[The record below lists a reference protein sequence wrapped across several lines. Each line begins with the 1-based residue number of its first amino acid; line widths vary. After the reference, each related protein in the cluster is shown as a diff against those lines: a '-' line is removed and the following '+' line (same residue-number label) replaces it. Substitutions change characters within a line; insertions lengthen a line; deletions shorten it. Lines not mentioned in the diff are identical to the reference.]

1 MSPQVPQ
8 IIILVDEFADLP
20 RAVKERL
27 ETISNTGR
35 GAGVR
40 VMTCV
45 LRATMA
51 EIPRPMVVQAATRI
65 AMRVND
71 EGELQY
77 LFDWGWSTRF
87 DISAA
92 TAPGMGWVTCNRQ
105 AAQQFQ
111 AWRLVPSRIDAVS
124 VELAERRPQLDQ
136 VSVALAGPYYPTRWQ
151 RVLPIM
157 FPLGSVAPAPR
168 SPVDPTPAVAPM
180 NASKESGMD
189 LEQSADRLRAAMAAV
204 QQAADEA
211 DAAGG
216 GRSDDPRLDFEE
228 IEEYLAKQADP
239 MSTPV
244 STGDTTPTRCTPTKS
259 PPGEQL
265 ATLADQLRALP
276 GVAHPCGPGPAR
288 RGATGT
294 AGAAAV
300 GNPPPSSGRSNRADG
315 TISDRVRG
323 NDRSESADSRRPDP
337 P

>member
-239 MSTPV
+239 MSTPAP
-244 STGDTTPTRCTPTKS
+244 TGPRPDPRKRMR
-259 PPGEQL
+259 QL
-265 ATLADQLRALP
+265 VQAHQQEGIGPRAVWEQLRAEGYPTAEQTVITWMRMDATAGILAQP
-276 GVAHPCGPGPAR
+276 GGRGKPYVPGPNF
-288 RGATGT
+288 TL
-294 AGAAAV
+294 
-300 GNPPPSSGRSNRADG
+300 NP
-315 TISDRVRG
+315 
-323 NDRSESADSRRPDP
+323 
-337 P
+337 

>member
-92 TAPGMGWVTCNRQ
+92 TAPGMGWVTCNGQ

-259 PPGEQL
+259 PP
-265 ATLADQLRALP
+265 P
-276 GVAHPCGPGPAR
+276 
-288 RGATGT
+288 RGAAGHPGRPAESPTGGCPPLRTGT
-294 AGAAAV
+294 GSPWRY
-300 GNPPPSSGRSNRADG
+300 GNSWGRCCG
-315 TISDRVRG
+315 K
-323 NDRSESADSRRPDP
+323 SATKQR
-337 P
+337 